1 MHIRAKCGNPNCV
14 AYGVEKT
21 IVVRQLGNLKTI
33 ENELTCRHCSQ
44 LMKIIKASAD
54 DDDKN

>member
-1 MHIRAKCGNPNCV
+1 MHIRAKCGTPNCV

-21 IVVRQLGNLKTI
+21 IVVDRLGGLKMI
-33 ENELTCRHCSQ
+33 ENELTCLVCNQ
-44 LMKIIKASAD
+44 PMKIIQASM